1 MTNILLLL
9 HGYTQNADIISNKI
23 KKLCSKS
30 LLSNYEII
38 SPDGTYHI
46 DDIKRGWWELESPE
60 IFAKSHEYK
69 EYNKAID
76 KISDCLNH
84 LSSDD
89 NLYIIGFSQGAVLCE
104 MMLIHNLFKIK
115 PKKVILISPSGI
127 MDNRFHLTKKI
138 NLDIP
143 ILVII
148 GNNEGVFGITNE
160 NYEKYSFIEKYEI
173 INHDSG
179 HVIPSNYKMKEKIR
193 LYIS

>member
-1 MTNILLLL
+1 MNNILLLL
-9 HGYTQNADIISNKI
+9 HGYTQNGELISHKI

-30 LLSNYEII
+30 LLANYEII
-38 SPDGTYHI
+38 SPDGPYHI

-60 IFAKSHEYK
+60 IFAKPHEYK
-69 EYNKAID
+69 YYNKAID
-76 KISDCLNH
+76 KVSDCLNH

-104 MMLIHNLFKIK
+104 IMLIHNLFKIK
-115 PKKVILISPSGI
+115 PKKVTLISPSGI
-127 MDNRFHLTKKI
+127 MDNSLHLTKKI
-138 NLDIP
+138 NLNIP

-160 NYEKYSFIEKYEI
+160 NYKKYSFIENFKIE
-173 INHDSG
+173 NHENG
-179 HVIPSNYKMKEKIR
+179 HVIPSNSKMKEIVR